1 MDEPRL
7 ARKPRV
13 FYGYWIVAATFVCL
27 FITAGFGMFAFSL
40 FVKPLQAE
48 LGWGR
53 GGIMAGFTVYLMVV
67 GLASP
72 FVGRVIDRYAAS
84 RVIAIGAII
93 AGLGFFLLSRIDY
106 PWQFYL
112 GYAIVGIGFAA
123 LGHVSATAVVS
134 NWFKKRRGTAIG
146 IMSTGIG
153 AGGLVMAP
161 VIGGFL
167 IPSFGWR
174 AAYLTLGGLVWVFII
189 PLAWLVIKKEPAD
202 MGLFP
207 DGEPV
212 SELKVANKSG
222 PAIVS
227 GLTLKMA
234 VATAAFWLIAVSY
247 PVGGFSQVG
256 SLQSLVPYLQDIGFP
271 AVLAAGALGGFGLGS
286 LIGKFFFGWLCD
298 RILPKY
304 ACAIGLGLQAVS
316 IVILRSVGPAT
327 PLPLIWVNSLTLG
340 LGAGSWLPTM
350 SMLIST
356 NFGLLAYGSI
366 YGVINLAQSLGIS
379 TGPLLAGY
387 MYDVTGGYNW
397 TFIIFIALYA
407 ISIPVVLAVRRPKSF
422 KSETAS

>member
-93 AGLGFFLLSRIDY
+93 AGLGFFLLSRTDY

-112 GYAIVGIGFAA
+112 GYATVGIGFAA

-207 DGEPV
+207 DGEPA
-212 SELKVANKSG
+212 SELKVTNKSG

-234 VATAAFWLIAVSY
+234 VATADY
-247 PVGGFSQVG
+247 
-256 SLQSLVPYLQDIGFP
+256 
-271 AVLAAGALGGFGLGS
+271 
-286 LIGKFFFGWLCD
+286 
-298 RILPKY
+298 
-304 ACAIGLGLQAVS
+304 
-316 IVILRSVGPAT
+316 
-327 PLPLIWVNSLTLG
+327 
-340 LGAGSWLPTM
+340 
-350 SMLIST
+350 
-356 NFGLLAYGSI
+356 
-366 YGVINLAQSLGIS
+366 
-379 TGPLLAGY
+379 
-387 MYDVTGGYNW
+387 
-397 TFIIFIALYA
+397 
-407 ISIPVVLAVRRPKSF
+407 RRPRF
-422 KSETAS
+422 ICHL